1 MGCGTAADS
10 ASVTGVERRQ
20 FEHFLAVARSG
31 SFTRAAAMLTLAQ
44 PSLSHSIA
52 ALERELGYELFERL
66 GRGVKLTPAGE
77 ALLEPARRT
86 LRAFVLAK
94 GAVQSVADAG
104 SGHLSIISGTLWAI
118 EPLVRMI
125 GEFRLVYP
133 AVRFTV
139 ADPSTRAEV
148 LDAVRSGEAD
158 FGLLD
163 GTAPGGALATRWLV
177 DHELVAVLPHRSS
190 VTALSVSVADLV
202 PLGLI
207 STPQRT
213 PLRALLDEQLDL
225 AGQPAEVAVETAHL
239 ASVVPLVLAGAGAAL
254 LPEGLASDA
263 AAKGARVVRLTPAAR
278 ASVHIVWRDGRLSVL
293 GEHFLS
299 IGADLFGSRGPSDR

>member
-1 MGCGTAADS
+1 M
-10 ASVTGVERRQ
+10 ERRHL
-20 FEHFLAVARSG
+20 EYFLAVADSG
-31 SFTRAAAMLTLAQ
+31 SFTRAAARLTIAQ

-52 ALERELGYELFERL
+52 ALERELGQPLFERL
-66 GRGVKLTPAGE
+66 GRGVRLTPAGE

-86 LRAFVLAK
+86 LRAFLLAK
-94 GAVQSVADAG
+94 GAVRSAAETWF
-104 SGHLSIISGTLWAI
+104 GHLSIISGTLWAI

-133 AVRFTV
+133 GVQFAVS
-139 ADPSTRAEV
+139 DPLARTDV

-163 GTAPGGALATRWLV
+163 GTPPGGALASRWLV
-177 DHELVAVLPHRSS
+177 DHELVAVLPTRSPVS
-190 VTALSVSVADLV
+190 ALSVGVGDLV

-207 STPQRT
+207 STPKGT
-213 PLRALLDEQLDL
+213 PLRTLLAEQLEL
-225 AGQPAEVAVETAHL
+225 VGQPDEVAVETAHL
-239 ASVVPLVLAGAGAAL
+239 ASVVPLVLAGGGAAI

-263 AAKGARVVRLTPAAR
+263 AAKGARVVRLTPATR
-278 ASVHIVWRDGRLSVL
+278 VPVHIIWRDGRLSSL

-299 IGADLFGSRGPSDR
+299 VGAELYGSRPADL

>member
-1 MGCGTAADS
+1 M
-10 ASVTGVERRQ
+10 ERRHL
-20 FEHFLAVARSG
+20 EYFLAVAESG
-31 SFTRAAAMLTLAQ
+31 SFTRAAARLTIAQ
-44 PSLSHSIA
+44 PSLSQSIA
-52 ALERELGYELFERL
+52 ALERELGAALFERL

-77 ALLEPARRT
+77 ALLEPARRS
-86 LRAFVLAK
+86 LRSFMLAK
-94 GAVQSVADAG
+94 GAVRSVADAG
-104 SGHLSIISGTLWAI
+104 FGHLSIISGTLWAI

-133 AVRFTV
+133 AAQFTV
-139 ADPSTRAEV
+139 TDPLSRSKV

-163 GTAPGGALATRWLV
+163 GTAPSGALASRWLV
-177 DHELVAVLPHRSS
+177 DHELVAVLPNRSS
-190 VTALSVSVADLV
+190 VTALSMSVADLV

-207 STPQRT
+207 STPKGT
-213 PLRALLDEQLDL
+213 PLRALLDDQLEL

-263 AAKGARVVRLTPAAR
+263 AAKGARVVRLTPATR
-278 ASVHIVWRDGRLSVL
+278 ASVHIIWRDGRLNSL

-299 IGADLFGSRGPSDR
+299 VGRELYGNRGPTDR

>member
-1 MGCGTAADS
+1 M
-10 ASVTGVERRQ
+10 ERRQ
-20 FEHFLAVARSG
+20 LEHFLSVAHSG

-52 ALERELGYELFERL
+52 ALERELGQELFERL

-94 GAVQSVADAG
+94 GAVRSVAESG

-139 ADPSTRAEV
+139 SDPLTRAEV

-163 GTAPGGALATRWLV
+163 GTAPGGALASRWLV

-190 VTALSVSVADLV
+190 VTALSVGVADLV

-207 STPQRT
+207 STPRRT

-299 IGADLFGSRGPSDR
+299 IGADLFGSRGLPDR

>member
-1 MGCGTAADS
+1 M
-10 ASVTGVERRQ
+10 ERRHL
-20 FEHFLAVARSG
+20 EYFLAVADSG
-31 SFTRAAAMLTLAQ
+31 SFTRAAAKLTIAQ
-44 PSLSHSIA
+44 PSLSASIA
-52 ALERELGYELFERL
+52 SLERELGQELFERL

-86 LRAFVLAK
+86 LRAFNLAK
-94 GAVQSVADAG
+94 GAVRSVADSG
-104 SGHLSIISGTLWAI
+104 FGHLSIISGTLWAI

-133 AVRFTV
+133 AVQLTV
-139 ADPSTRAEV
+139 SDPLTRTEV

-163 GTAPGGALATRWLV
+163 GTPPGGTLASRWLV
-177 DHELVAVLPHRSS
+177 DHELVAVLPTRSPVS
-190 VTALSVSVADLV
+190 ALSVGVGDLV

-207 STPQRT
+207 STPKGT
-213 PLRALLDEQLDL
+213 PLRTLLAEQLEL
-225 AGQPAEVAVETAHL
+225 IGQPDEVAVETAHL
-239 ASVVPLVLAGAGAAL
+239 ASVIPLVLAGAGAAI

-263 AAKGARVVRLTPAAR
+263 AAKGARVVRLTPATR
-278 ASVHIVWRDGRLSVL
+278 APVHIIWRDGRLTSL

-299 IGADLFGSRGPSDR
+299 VGAELYGSHGNANP

>member
-1 MGCGTAADS
+1 M
-10 ASVTGVERRQ
+10 ERRQ
-20 FEHFLAVARSG
+20 LEHFLAVAHSG
-31 SFTRAAAMLTLAQ
+31 SFTRAAAMLTIAQ

-52 ALERELGYELFERL
+52 ALERELGQKLFERL
-66 GRGVKLTPAGE
+66 GRGVRLTPAGE

-94 GAVQSVADAG
+94 GAVRSVADPG
-104 SGHLSIISGTLWAI
+104 SGHLSIISGTLWTI

-139 ADPSTRAEV
+139 SDPLTRAEV
-148 LDAVRSGEAD
+148 LDALRSGEAD

-163 GTAPGGALATRWLV
+163 GTAPGGALASRWLV
-177 DHELVAVLPHRSS
+177 DHELVAVLPYRSS
-190 VTALSVSVADLV
+190 VTALSVGVADLV

-207 STPQRT
+207 STPRST

-299 IGADLFGSRGPSDR
+299 IGADLYGSRGPTSR

>member
-1 MGCGTAADS
+1 
-10 ASVTGVERRQ
+10 
-20 FEHFLAVARSG
+20 
-31 SFTRAAAMLTLAQ
+31 MLTIAQ
-44 PSLSHSIA
+44 PSLSQSIA
-52 ALERELGYELFERL
+52 ALERELSCELFERL

-77 ALLEPARRT
+77 ALVEPARRT
-86 LRAFVLAK
+86 LRSFILAK
-94 GAVQSVADAG
+94 GAVRSVADAG
-104 SGHLSIISGTLWAI
+104 FGHLSIISGTLWAI

-139 ADPSTRAEV
+139 SDPLSRSEV

-163 GTAPGGALATRWLV
+163 GTAPGGVLASRWLV
-177 DHELVAVLPHRSS
+177 DHELVAVLPNRSS
-190 VTALSVSVADLV
+190 VSALSMSVADLV

-207 STPQRT
+207 STPKGT
-213 PLRALLDEQLDL
+213 PLRTLLDDQLEL

-239 ASVVPLVLAGAGAAL
+239 ASVIPLVLAGAGAAL

-263 AAKGARVVRLTPAAR
+263 AAKGARVVRLVPATR
-278 ASVHIVWRDGRLSVL
+278 ASVHIIWRDGRLDSL
-293 GEHFLS
+293 REHFLS
-299 IGADLFGSRGPSDR
+299 IGDELYGNRSTSNR

>member
-1 MGCGTAADS
+1 M
-10 ASVTGVERRQ
+10 ERRHL
-20 FEHFLAVARSG
+20 EYFLAVAEAG
-31 SFTRAAAMLTLAQ
+31 SFTRAAALLTIAQ

-52 ALERELGYELFERL
+52 ALERELGSELFERL

-77 ALLEPARRT
+77 ALVEPARRA
-86 LRAFVLAK
+86 LRSFTLAK
-94 GAVQSVADAG
+94 GAVRSVADAG
-104 SGHLSIISGTLWAI
+104 FGRLSIISGTLWAI

-125 GEFRLVYP
+125 GEFRLLHP
-133 AVRFTV
+133 AVQFTV
-139 ADPSTRAEV
+139 SDPLSRSEV

-163 GTAPGGALATRWLV
+163 GTAPAGALASRWLV
-177 DHELVAVLPHRSS
+177 DHELVAVLPNRPSLS
-190 VTALSVSVADLV
+190 ALSISVADLV

-207 STPQRT
+207 STPKGT
-213 PLRALLDEQLDL
+213 PLRTLLDEQLEL

-263 AAKGARVVRLTPAAR
+263 AAKGARVVRLTPATR
-278 ASVHIVWRDGRLSVL
+278 ASVHIIWREGRLNSL
-293 GEHFLS
+293 GEHFLTVGS
-299 IGADLFGSRGPSDR
+299 DLYGNLGPTNR

>member
-1 MGCGTAADS
+1 M
-10 ASVTGVERRQ
+10 ERRHL
-20 FEHFLAVARSG
+20 EYFLAVAESG
-31 SFTRAAAMLTLAQ
+31 SFTRAAAMLSIAQ

-52 ALERELGYELFERL
+52 ALERELGSELFQRL

-77 ALLEPARRT
+77 AFLEPARRT
-86 LRAFVLAK
+86 LRSFALAK
-94 GAVQSVADAG
+94 GAVRSVAEG
-104 SGHLSIISGTLWAI
+104 GFGRLSIISGTLWAI
-118 EPLVRMI
+118 EPLVKMI

-133 AVRFTV
+133 AVQFTV
-139 ADPSTRAEV
+139 TDPLTRSEV

-163 GTAPGGALATRWLV
+163 GTAPAGILASRWLV
-177 DHELVAVLPHRSS
+177 DHELVAVLPQRSPLS
-190 VTALSVSVADLV
+190 AVSVSVTDLV

-207 STPQRT
+207 STPRGT
-213 PLRALLDEQLDL
+213 PLRALLDDQLEL

-263 AAKGARVVRLTPAAR
+263 AAKGARVVRLSPATR
-278 ASVHIVWRDGRLSVL
+278 ASVHIIWRAGRLNSL
-293 GEHFLS
+293 AEHFLS
-299 IGADLFGSRGPSDR
+299 VGAEMYGDGRPANP

>member
-1 MGCGTAADS
+1 MD
-10 ASVTGVERRQ
+10 RRHL
-20 FEHFLAVARSG
+20 EYFLAVAESG
-31 SFTRAAAMLTLAQ
+31 SFTRAAALLRIAQ

-52 ALERELGYELFERL
+52 VLERELGSDLFDRL

-86 LRAFVLAK
+86 VRSFALAK
-94 GAVQSVADAG
+94 GAVRSVAEG
-104 SGHLSIISGTLWAI
+104 GFGHLSIISGTLWAI

-133 AVRFTV
+133 AVQFTV
-139 ADPSTRAEV
+139 SDPSTRSEV
-148 LDAVRSGEAD
+148 PDAVRLGEAD

-163 GTAPGGALATRWLV
+163 GKAPAGALASRWLV
-177 DHELVAVLPHRSS
+177 DHELVAVLPVRSS
-190 VTALSVSVADLV
+190 VSALSVTVADLV

-207 STPQRT
+207 STPRGTALRT
-213 PLRALLDEQLDL
+213 LLDEQLEA

-263 AAKGARVVRLTPAAR
+263 AAKGARVLRLTPPTR
-278 ASVHIVWRDGRLSVL
+278 ASVHLIWREDRLNNL

-299 IGADLFGSRGPSDR
+299 VASELFGQQHRTS

>member
-1 MGCGTAADS
+1 M
-10 ASVTGVERRQ
+10 ERRHL
-20 FEHFLAVARSG
+20 EYFLAVAESG
-31 SFTRAAAMLTLAQ
+31 SFTRAAAMLTIAQ

-52 ALERELGYELFERL
+52 ALERELGSELFERL

-77 ALLEPARRT
+77 ALLEPARRA
-86 LRAFVLAK
+86 LRSFILAK
-94 GAVQSVADAG
+94 GAVRSVADAG
-104 SGHLSIISGTLWAI
+104 FGHLSIISGTLWAI

-133 AVRFTV
+133 AVQFTV
-139 ADPSTRAEV
+139 TDPSSRSEV

-163 GTAPGGALATRWLV
+163 GTAPAGALASRWLV
-177 DHELVAVLPHRSS
+177 DHELVAVLPNRSS
-190 VTALSVSVADLV
+190 LSALSMGVADLV

-207 STPQRT
+207 STPKGT
-213 PLRALLDEQLDL
+213 PLRALLDEQLEL

-263 AAKGARVVRLTPAAR
+263 AAKGARVVRLTPATR
-278 ASVHIVWRDGRLSVL
+278 ASVHIIWRDGRLNSL

-299 IGADLFGSRGPSDR
+299 VGGELYGNLGPANR

>member
-1 MGCGTAADS
+1 M
-10 ASVTGVERRQ
+10 ERRQ
-20 FEHFLAVARSG
+20 LEYFLSVADSG
-31 SFTRAAAMLTLAQ
+31 SFTRAAAKLTIAQ

-52 ALERELGYELFERL
+52 ALERELGHELFERL

-94 GAVQSVADAG
+94 GAVRTAADTG
-104 SGHLSIISGTLWAI
+104 FGHLSIISGTLWAI

-133 AVRFTV
+133 AVQFTV
-139 ADPSTRAEV
+139 SDPLSRTKV

-163 GTAPGGALATRWLV
+163 GTAPGGALASRWLV

-190 VTALSVSVADLV
+190 VTVLSMGVGDLV

-207 STPQRT
+207 STPRGT
-213 PLRALLDEQLDL
+213 PLRAWLDEQLEL
-225 AGQPAEVAVETAHL
+225 AGQPTEVAVETAHL
-239 ASVVPLVLAGAGAAL
+239 ASVIPLVLAGAGAAL

-263 AAKGARVVRLTPAAR
+263 AAKGARVVRLTPSTS
-278 ASVHIVWRDGRLSVL
+278 ASVHIIWRDGRLSSL

-299 IGADLFGSRGPSDR
+299 IGAELFGSGATKR

>member
-1 MGCGTAADS
+1 M
-10 ASVTGVERRQ
+10 ERRHL
-20 FEHFLAVARSG
+20 EHFLAVAESG
-31 SFTRAAAMLTLAQ
+31 SFTRAASVLTIAQ

-52 ALERELGYELFERL
+52 ALERELGSALFERL
-66 GRGVKLTPAGE
+66 GRGVRLTPAGE
-77 ALLEPARRT
+77 ALIEPARRT
-86 LRAFVLAK
+86 LRSFNLAK
-94 GAVQSVADAG
+94 GAVRSVADPG
-104 SGHLSIISGTLWAI
+104 FGRLSVISGTLWAI

-125 GEFRLVYP
+125 GEFRALHP
-133 AVRFTV
+133 AVQFTIT
-139 ADPSTRAEV
+139 DPASRTEV

-163 GTAPGGALATRWLV
+163 GAAPTGPLSSRWLV
-177 DHELVAVLPHRSS
+177 DHELVAAVPDRP
-190 VTALSVSVADLV
+190 ALSALSLSVADLV

-207 STPQRT
+207 STPKGT
-213 PLRALLDEQLDL
+213 PLRALLDEQLEL

-263 AAKGARVVRLTPAAR
+263 AAKGARVVRLTPATR
-278 ASVHIVWRDGRLSVL
+278 ASVHIVWRRTRLSSL

-299 IGADLFGSRGPSDR
+299 VGSDLYPDARRQH

>member
-1 MGCGTAADS
+1 M
-10 ASVTGVERRQ
+10 ERRHL
-20 FEHFLAVARSG
+20 EYFLAVAESG
-31 SFTRAAAMLTLAQ
+31 SFTRAAAMLSIAQ

-52 ALERELGYELFERL
+52 ALERELGSELFQRL

-77 ALLEPARRT
+77 AFLEPARRT
-86 LRAFVLAK
+86 LRSFALAK
-94 GAVQSVADAG
+94 GAVRSVAEG
-104 SGHLSIISGTLWAI
+104 GFGRLSIISGTLWAI
-118 EPLVRMI
+118 EPLVKMI

-133 AVRFTV
+133 AVQFTV
-139 ADPSTRAEV
+139 ADPLTRSEV

-163 GTAPGGALATRWLV
+163 GTAPAGILASRWLV
-177 DHELVAVLPHRSS
+177 DHELVAVLPQRSPLS
-190 VTALSVSVADLV
+190 AVSVSVTDLV

-207 STPQRT
+207 STPRGT
-213 PLRALLDEQLDL
+213 PLRELLDDQLEL

-263 AAKGARVVRLTPAAR
+263 AAKGARVVRLSPATR
-278 ASVHIVWRDGRLSVL
+278 ASVHIIWRAGRLNSL
-293 GEHFLS
+293 AEHFLS
-299 IGADLFGSRGPSDR
+299 VGAELYGDRRPAQP